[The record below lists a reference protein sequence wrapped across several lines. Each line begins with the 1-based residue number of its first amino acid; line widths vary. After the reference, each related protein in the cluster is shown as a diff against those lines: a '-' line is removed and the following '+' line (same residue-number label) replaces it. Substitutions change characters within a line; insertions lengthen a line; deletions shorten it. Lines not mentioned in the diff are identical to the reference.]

1 MGANEPEAKNGKIQT
16 RSRQGTITSLQKT
29 SYVVAGL
36 QKGLYF
42 PRQLTQI
49 ISLDVLKAF
58 MILSSS
64 TSVKTTSN
72 IPDNIPKVRSL
83 FSEKVIF
90 SLRSPMK
97 IRRKLAS
104 SHKIGTLSYMEKDP
118 NPHKAEELISGW

>member
-1 MGANEPEAKNGKIQT
+1 M
-16 RSRQGTITSLQKT
+16 QKT
-29 SYVVAGL
+29 SYVVVGL

-42 PRQLTQI
+42 LRQFTQI
-49 ISLDVLKAF
+49 ISLGVHKAF

-64 TSVKTTSN
+64 TSVKTSSN

-83 FSEKVIF
+83 FSEKVTF

-118 NPHKAEELISGW
+118 SPHKAEELISGW

>member
-1 MGANEPEAKNGKIQT
+1 MKNIGANVQEAKNGKFQT

-42 PRQLTQI
+42 PRQFTQI
-49 ISLDVLKAF
+49 ISLDVHKAF
-58 MILSSS
+58 MISLS

-83 FSEKVIF
+83 FSGKVIF

-104 SHKIGTLSYMEKDP
+104 SHKMGLSATWRRTQVPTKQR
-118 NPHKAEELISGW
+118 N